1 MTKVKIC
8 GLRTAADVAQAA
20 KSRADFVG
28 FNFYAASPRRVSQ
41 SLAKELARQ
50 AAAGGVKTVGVF
62 VNEAVDAVNAICD
75 YANIDIIQLHGNE
88 IPADCERLER
98 PYWKALRVKNQ
109 IDLSQFS
116 DYSSAEAFL
125 FDNYQNDI
133 YGGTGRAFD
142 WRALQRVPSDVKVIL
157 AGGLS
162 PANVQDALKF
172 NPYAV
177 DVNSGVE
184 SAPGVKDRE
193 LIKRF
198 VELVRNY
205 ER

>member
-20 KSRADFVG
+20 ESRADFVG

-50 AAAGGVKTVGVF
+50 AAAAGVKTVGVF

-75 YANIDIIQLHGNE
+75 YADIDIIQLHGNE

-109 IDLSQFS
+109 IDLSQFG
-116 DYSSAEAFL
+116 DYSSAEAFV

-142 WRALQRVPSDVKVIL
+142 WRALRSVPSDVKVIL

-193 LIKRF
+193 LITRF

>member
-8 GLRTAADVAQAA
+8 GLRTAVDVAQAA
-20 KSRADFVG
+20 ESRADFVG
-28 FNFYAASPRRVSQ
+28 FNFYAASPRCVSQ

-62 VNEAVDAVNAICD
+62 VNETVDAVNAICD
-75 YANIDIIQLHGNE
+75 YADIDIIQLHGDE

-98 PYWKALRVKNQ
+98 PYWKVLRVKNQ
-109 IDLSQFS
+109 IDLSQFG